1 MARTKL
7 FKERVRRNEV
17 QTETDDGIVVP
28 CIIGRQSIEST
39 DSLRSQVPP
48 QVIAAR
54 RSTESLTA
62 VGTAYAPDCGECA
75 DLVRQPRS
83 GIYLPSVYSLAD
95 ARGEM
100 AA

>member
-1 MARTKL
+1 M
-7 FKERVRRNEV
+7 

-83 GIYLPSVYSLAD
+83 GVYLRYTRSQMRA
-95 ARGEM
+95 ARWPPRTETLCFRTPG
-100 AA
+100 